1 MIAVA
6 TTKEALWD
14 RYFTE
19 APRPLTPFEQQYS
32 DRKLRS
38 RR

>member
-1 MIAVA
+1 MSALA
-6 TTKEALWD
+6 MTKAALWD
-14 RYFTE
+14 GHFTE

-32 DRKLRS
+32 ERKLRS